1 VSGEVRFNQSTTA
14 MKRTVNIVGLV
25 AIAFILASLLVF
37 NQQRARQREEASR
50 QAAEQAA
57 NAMSRS
63 TGAPLRGPRPKDR
76 ELKDPLAREALQ
88 FVGADIASTEIWS
101 RAINNRNLPTNER
114 KDLIEDLN
122 EDGFRD
128 PKNLTHEDLPLILSR
143 IELIEMLSPTAIDD
157 LNAAAFKEAHKDLIA
172 MRDRVLSQ
180 PPPPAEPAAGKP

>member
-14 MKRTVNIVGLV
+14 MKRTLNIVGLV
-25 AIAFILASLLVF
+25 AISFILAGLFVF

-57 NAMSRS
+57 N
-63 TGAPLRGPRPKDR
+63 GLPRPTGPAVRGQRFKDR

-101 RAINNRNLPTNER
+101 RAINNRDLPTNER

-143 IELIEMLSPTAIDD
+143 IELIELLAPSAVDD
-157 LNAAAFKEAHKDLIA
+157 VNAAAFQEAHKDLIA
-172 MRDRVLSQ
+172 MRDRVLSR
-180 PPPPAEPAAGKP
+180 PPPPAGPVAGRP